1 MALYKVIGAVAL
13 LTLLTHESHSQ
24 LDVCGKTRL
33 NTRIVGG
40 QNAPPGN
47 WPWQASLQ
55 TSGSH
60 FCGGSLINSQWVVTA
75 ANCFLS
81 IPASL
86 TVSLGLQSLQGPNP
100 NGVSRT
106 VTKIIVNPNF
116 DYMIGDNDICL
127 LQLSSPVTFTDFIVP
142 IYLAAPGSTFFSGV
156 SSWVTGFGAI
166 ASGVYPPLPVNL
178 MEVNVPI
185 VGNRQCN
192 CDYGVGRIT
201 NNMICAGLSAGGKG
215 PCQGDSGSPL
225 VSKQGSRWILGGIVS
240 FGNGCAE
247 PNTPGVYTRVS
258 QYQSWINSQITS
270 SQPGFV
276 TFTSTGTDSDLRISC
291 AGLPPPPTTLPP
303 TTLPPTTLPP
313 TTTTTLPPTTT
324 TTLPTTTVCGIT
336 RLNTRIVG
344 GQNAPPGNWPWQASL
359 QTSGGHFC
367 GGSLINSEWVL
378 TAAHCFPSIPASLTV
393 SLGLQSLQ
401 GPNPNGVSR
410 TVTKVIVNPNY
421 NAISYDNDIC
431 LLQLSSPVT
440 FTDFLVPICLA
451 APGSTFFS
459 GVSSWVTGFGAIA
472 SGVYPPL
479 PVNLMEVNVPI
490 MGNRQ
495 CNCDYGVGS
504 ITNNMIC
511 AGLSAGGKDT
521 CQGDS
526 GGPLVSKQGSRWIL
540 GGIVSFGN
548 GCAQPNTPGVYTR
561 VSQYQSWI
569 NSQITSSQP
578 GFVTF
583 TSTGTDSDLSISC
596 AGLPPPPTTLPP

>member
-24 LDVCGKTRL
+24 L
-33 NTRIVGG
+33 N
-40 QNAPPGN
+40 
-47 WPWQASLQ
+47 
-55 TSGSH
+55 
-60 FCGGSLINSQWVVTA
+60 
-75 ANCFLS
+75 
-81 IPASL
+81 
-86 TVSLGLQSLQGPNP
+86 
-100 NGVSRT
+100 
-106 VTKIIVNPNF
+106 
-116 DYMIGDNDICL
+116 
-127 LQLSSPVTFTDFIVP
+127 
-142 IYLAAPGSTFFSGV
+142 
-156 SSWVTGFGAI
+156 
-166 ASGVYPPLPVNL
+166 
-178 MEVNVPI
+178 
-185 VGNRQCN
+185 
-192 CDYGVGRIT
+192 
-201 NNMICAGLSAGGKG
+201 
-215 PCQGDSGSPL
+215 
-225 VSKQGSRWILGGIVS
+225 
-240 FGNGCAE
+240 
-247 PNTPGVYTRVS
+247 
-258 QYQSWINSQITS
+258 
-270 SQPGFV
+270 
-276 TFTSTGTDSDLRISC
+276 
-291 AGLPPPPTTLPP
+291 
-303 TTLPPTTLPP
+303 
-313 TTTTTLPPTTT
+313 
-324 TTLPTTTVCGIT
+324 VCGIT

-367 GGSLINSEWVL
+367 GGSLINREWVL

-410 TVTKVIVNPNY
+410 TVTKVIANPNF
-421 NAISYDNDIC
+421 NAITYDNDLC

-440 FTDFLVPICLA
+440 FTDFIVPVCLA

-479 PVNLMEVNVPI
+479 PVNLMEVNMPI
-490 MGNRQ
+490 VGNRE
-495 CNCDYGVGS
+495 CNCDFGVGS

-511 AGLSAGGKDT
+511 AGLRAGGKDS

-540 GGIVSFGN
+540 GGIISFGN

-596 AGLPPPPTTLPP
+596 AGLPPPPTTLPTTAGFFHHCSDECVLQGFRVHTLSP